1 MHAIRERPAAC
12 NLLKLRDATSV
23 GHACS
28 HVCKTFS
35 EKRVDLHCCVDLS
48 WFVARPAQRLLNLH
62 FFDRVSYALVLYAS
76 LCYAGFVVSNG
87 KKSI

>member
-1 MHAIRERPAAC
+1 
-12 NLLKLRDATSV
+12 
-23 GHACS
+23 
-28 HVCKTFS
+28 
-35 EKRVDLHCCVDLS
+35 LHCCVDLS

-87 KKSI
+87 KKSS